1 MTQIDLEDLPRPQA
15 PKTALRTR
23 AGERLV
29 SDLIGTGGQ
38 APAQP
43 VRPSPAQEPSGLR
56 RRWRAFKRWMWRFA
70 PDAVVTKR
78 SYRHRFGRDLD
89 LENPQGLSEKIQWLK
104 LNGMTPLHSRC
115 SDKIAVRDYVAER
128 VGSEILIPM
137 VMATY
142 DVAEITPENI
152 PAERFVV
159 KPNHD
164 SGSVVFCRDR
174 ASFDWADARRRLR
187 AMLKRD
193 FHLAQRERQ
202 YEGIRRGLIVE
213 ELLEQSGGGDLIDYK
228 IYCFH
233 GKPTFAQVDLGRHS
247 DHRRAMYDLD
257 WRKLPER
264 IETLPG
270 LPAALDGELP
280 RPEGWEEMKR
290 IAAILAKP
298 FPLVRID
305 FYNVD
310 GRVFFGEMTFTP
322 GAGLSRFEPREKDVA
337 YGRLLDLSK
346 VRRNG

>member
-128 VGSEILIPM
+128 VGSEILDPHGHG
-137 VMATY
+137 
-142 DVAEITPENI
+142 DL
-152 PAERFVV
+152 
-159 KPNHD
+159 
-164 SGSVVFCRDR
+164 
-174 ASFDWADARRRLR
+174 RRRGDHAGEHPRGTLR
-187 AMLKRD
+187 GE
-193 FHLAQRERQ
+193 AQPR
-202 YEGIRRGLIVE
+202 
-213 ELLEQSGGGDLIDYK
+213 
-228 IYCFH
+228 F
-233 GKPTFAQVDLGRHS
+233 
-247 DHRRAMYDLD
+247 RAR
-257 WRKLPER
+257 WCSAA
-264 IETLPG
+264 TG
-270 LPAALDGELP
+270 LPSTGRMRAAGCA
-280 RPEGWEEMKR
+280 RC
-290 IAAILAKP
+290 
-298 FPLVRID
+298 
-305 FYNVD
+305 
-310 GRVFFGEMTFTP
+310 
-322 GAGLSRFEPREKDVA
+322 
-337 YGRLLDLSK
+337 
-346 VRRNG
+346 